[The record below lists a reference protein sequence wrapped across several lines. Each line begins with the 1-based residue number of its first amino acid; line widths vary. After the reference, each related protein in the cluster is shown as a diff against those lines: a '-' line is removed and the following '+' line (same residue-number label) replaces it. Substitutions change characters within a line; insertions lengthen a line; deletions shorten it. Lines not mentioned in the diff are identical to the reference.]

1 MKSKAIKRDK
11 DISKNIPKVLI
22 WLQTVIVLLCGMFF
36 LTPLE
41 VWAEGFR
48 YTLDTD
54 GELIIVID
62 PGHGG
67 GNLGA
72 DYNGFLEKEMN
83 MTVANAMY
91 EELSK
96 YEDITVYMTHTDV
109 ETDMSIKERAE
120 FANSVNADFVFCLHF
135 NMSPDNKLFGSEVW
149 VSAFGEENRE
159 GYRFSCVQM
168 ETMEDMGLFLR
179 GVKTRFN
186 DKGTDYYGILRYC
199 EEYDIPAALIEHC
212 HIDHATDVGFCD
224 SEEDLIAFGI
234 ADATSVAKYF
244 GLSSEELGVDYS
256 DYELMT
262 LTPGSLYV
270 QADTSD
276 PDICMIEK
284 KYEDMDRDVIG
295 VTVTA
300 TDYDSPMLY
309 YSYSIDGG
317 LTYTP
322 YLPWPETDV
331 MAGKSPDTFTFEIA
345 VPDGTSPAVK
355 VRAINQYDRY
365 TESNL
370 LEGYPVFVHT
380 PEEVPVEDTTALEE
394 TTDTESVSQG
404 DVSGNGGFKA
414 PERPQEEE
422 EGLAFGSFLKLCVI
436 VVILILFVLLI
447 SNLVTS
453 VRRSQRRK
461 KRRRK

>member
-1 MKSKAIKRDK
+1 MIKKSEGFVRNY
-11 DISKNIPKVLI
+11 IS
-22 WLQTVIVLLCGMFF
+22 VIVMTLVIGIVFVGIF
-36 LTPLE
+36 IATPLQ
-41 VWAEGFR
+41 VYAEGFR
-48 YTLDTD
+48 YSLDTD
-54 GELIIVID
+54 GELVVVID

-67 GNLGA
+67 SNLGA

-109 ETDMSIKERAE
+109 DTDMTIQARAD
-120 FANSVNADFVFCLHF
+120 FAASVNADFVFCLHF

-168 ETMEDMGLFLR
+168 ETMEEMGLFIR

-186 DKGTDYYGILRYC
+186 DRGTDYYGILRYC

-212 HIDHATDVGFCD
+212 HIDHETDVGFCD

-234 ADATSVAKYF
+234 ADATSVAQYF

-256 DYELMT
+256 DYELEN
-262 LTPGSLYV
+262 LNPGSLYV
-270 QADTSD
+270 QADTTD

-284 KYEDMDRDVIG
+284 KDVDTDRNVVSI
-295 VTVTA
+295 TVTA
-300 TDYDSPMLY
+300 KDYDSPMLY

-317 LTYTP
+317 VTYTP
-322 YLPWPETDV
+322 YIAWPQTDV
-331 MAGKSPDTFTFEIA
+331 MEEYSPDTFTFEIE
-345 VPDGTSPAVK
+345 VPAGISPMVM
-355 VRAINQYDRY
+355 VRAINQYDRIL
-365 TESNL
+365 ESNL
-370 LEGYPVFVHT
+370 LEGFPVFTET
-380 PEEVPVEDTTALEE
+380 PVATEVPEE
-394 TTDTESVSQG
+394 TTQADSNSVVENFPYDDIPS
-404 DVSGNGGFKA
+404 DVNGGFKA
-414 PERPQEEE
+414 PEKEIEEE
-422 EGLAFGSFLKLCVI
+422 EGVSFSSFIKLCVI
-436 VVILILFVLLI
+436 IVALVLLAILIMNAVN
-447 SNLVTS
+447 SYK
-453 VRRSQRRK
+453 RSQRRK

>member
-1 MKSKAIKRDK
+1 MKSKMIKRGK
-11 DISKNIPKVLI
+11 NITGNISKVFV
-22 WLQTVIVLLCGMFF
+22 WLQAAALLILGLFF
-36 LTPLE
+36 TATLQ
-41 VWAEGFR
+41 VSAEGFR

-96 YEDITVYMTHTDV
+96 YEDITVYMTHTDT

-120 FANSVNADFVFCLHF
+120 FADSVNADFVFCLHF
-135 NMSPDNKLFGSEVW
+135 NMSPGNILFGSEVW

-168 ETMEDMGLFLR
+168 DTMEEMGLFLR

-224 SEEDLIAFGI
+224 SEEDLITFGI

-244 GLSSEELGVDYS
+244 GLASEELGVDYS
-256 DYELMT
+256 DYELVT
-262 LTPGSLYV
+262 LTPGNLYV
-270 QADTSD
+270 QADASD

-284 KYEDMDRDVIG
+284 NYEDMDRDVIG

-331 MAGKSPDTFTFEIA
+331 MAGKSPDTFTFEIE
-345 VPDGTSPAVK
+345 VPDGISPAVK

-380 PEEVPVEDTTALEE
+380 PQEVPVDDNTVLEDVTG
-394 TTDTESVSQG
+394 TESVSQG

-414 PERPQEEE
+414 PERPIEEE
-422 EGLAFGSFLKLCVI
+422 DGIAFGSFLKLCLI
-436 VVILILFVLLI
+436 VVILIVLIILI
-447 SNLVTS
+447 SNLITS